1 MNSQLFLPLLI
12 VLLAVPLFLQV
23 RKQKKAMQ
31 EQQKLQ
37 NSLTAGDRVMTTSGL
52 FGTIVSTGDTTVDLE
67 IAPGVVTTWLNQAIR
82 EKVDTEDA
90 AQDESAEAAA
100 EQAEVAEEPA
110 AEKVEKAEDASAET
124 KAEDTSAEQSE
135 KQKTS

>member
-90 AQDESAEAAA
+90 AQDESAE
-100 EQAEVAEEPA
+100 
-110 AEKVEKAEDASAET
+110 
-124 KAEDTSAEQSE
+124 
-135 KQKTS
+135 

>member
-1 MNSQLFLPLLI
+1 MQLQSLIFPLII
-12 VLLAVPLFLQV
+12 VLFAVPLFLQA
-23 RKQKKAMQ
+23 RKQKRTMQ

-37 NSLTAGDRVMTTSGL
+37 NSLVAGDRVMTTSGL

-90 AQDESAEAAA
+90 AQDESAEAAD

-135 KQKTS
+135 

>member
-90 AQDESAEAAA
+90 AQDESAEAAD